1 MSEMTARIRDRVQD
15 RVIDWQERRYLK
27 DDFRQQHAD
36 IHRSRMTCSA
46 TLPSFHQ
53 TQDWTG
59 GMTPSGRVPA
69 IEETKPRKQIVSAE
83 GIRWDAAITALILVA
98 VLLFIFLAG
107 DFAGIG
113 AGGRNIRK
121 LNNSIAELQAKN
133 QQLQAEMEANCSNAS
148 VCTQAVGLNLISSYG
163 ATTILLTAP
172 ENTQMLTL
180 STAAKA
186 AENADIDGRMAAY
199 AGD

>member
-59 GMTPSGRVPA
+59 GLTASGRVPA
-69 IEETKPRKQIVSAE
+69 IEETKPRKRIVSAE
-83 GIRWDAAITALILVA
+83 GIRWDAALTALILVA
-98 VLLFIFLAG
+98 VLLFILLAG
-107 DFAGIG
+107 DLVEIG

-121 LNNSIAELQAKN
+121 LNNSIADLETKN
-133 QQLQAEMEANCSNAS
+133 HQLQAEMEANSNDAS

-172 ENTQMLTL
+172 ENTQLLTL